1 MIAYLYLHIQTRAL
15 ERMLRCPEERSSFPG
30 RQENIEPE
38 HFAKRSETH
47 PGEHECFF
55 FGRALTVKALVCLK
69 VSAIIVWAN
78 LNLKR
83 LLCRM

>member
-55 FGRALTVKALVCLK
+55 FWSSVDSESTGLFEGVGDNCLG
-69 VSAIIVWAN
+69 
-78 LNLKR
+78 
-83 LLCRM
+83 